1 MIRYC
6 SLTQLAN
13 KLPDHKAS
21 FINELCST
29 SHSKSHAQQI
39 SILHYVFFCRKLA
52 PAVHLHLR
60 LSLLWQYLE
69 LFRGNPHLV
78 LSFAVTRIF
87 FCGDLCAS
95 HSFRGD
101 PHLSADTAPK
111 QGSCLQTQHPAPPS
125 VCRHSTLQHPAPAGV
140 CRHSTQPELV
150 SAAPFHSASVRCVH
164 PGR

>member
-1 MIRYC
+1 MRPEPNRAKFDVLGAPAAPALLFFGSSQY
-6 SLTQLAN
+6 L
-13 KLPDHKAS
+13 
-21 FINELCST
+21 
-29 SHSKSHAQQI
+29 
-39 SILHYVFFCRKLA
+39 VFFRDD
-52 PAVHLHLR
+52 
-60 LSLLWQYLE
+60 
-69 LFRGNPHLV
+69 PHLV

-111 QGSCLQTQHPAPPS
+111 QVSCLQTQHPAPPS

-140 CRHSTQPELV
+140 CRHSTQSELV

-164 PGR
+164 PGMSICRCRSAFMHYIE